1 MVQPHTVMTKSR
13 TNLRASICAMTA
25 LFCCFSL
32 ASSKAA
38 NDRDH
43 ARATTEI
50 TDRLKDG
57 TPDSLRLDSATDRQA
72 FRNWFTAIA
81 EFQALRPA
89 QELPPEINDCAALL
103 RYAYRGA
110 LHTHNEFWLEEN
122 KLGALAYLPSVRK
135 YAYPHTL
142 LGAALFRVQPW
153 VQSNEA
159 ENPSK
164 AFAEFA
170 DAKTLLQLNAFRV
183 SRDVR
188 LAQPGDLLFYRQ
200 LEQNSPWHSMVFVG
214 RSHWANDGAQQ
225 PLLVYHTGPI
235 GKAPGE
241 MRRVGLDQLMQHPS
255 PRWRP
260 VPGNSNF
267 LGVYRWNILKETN

>member
-89 QELPPEINDCAALL
+89 QELPLEINDCAALL

-135 YAYPHTL
+135 YRYPHTV
-142 LGAALFRVQPW
+142 LGAALFRVRPDLSREHPRQ
-153 VQSNEA
+153 
-159 ENPSK
+159 

-170 DAKTLLQLNAFRV
+170 DAKTL
-183 SRDVR
+183 
-188 LAQPGDLLFYRQ
+188 
-200 LEQNSPWHSMVFVG
+200 
-214 RSHWANDGAQQ
+214 QQ
-225 PLLVYHTGPI
+225 FNTY
-235 GKAPGE
+235 
-241 MRRVGLDQLMQHPS
+241 
-255 PRWRP
+255 
-260 VPGNSNF
+260 
-267 LGVYRWNILKETN
+267 